1 MPKKFLL
8 STLAILVS
16 YLASF
21 GAIAQSAPL
30 TSENYIQDG
39 AKKGVVLL
47 SVRWDRK
54 WRCANFEN
62 AQLRLLGFDHL
73 PSKRPMD
80 DEGADLLL
88 NDAPLLMTKPIF
100 DDYAFL
106 VEPGQYGLSKLHMK
120 AARSTTDVGV
130 AKVGRER
137 LFKDGLPEGGTF
149 NVAAG
154 EIVYIGHFYI
164 DCYKEP
170 SLWRYYIEDREGFDS
185 YLAKQKKKVPEL
197 DITKAK
203 FQLFKSSYFGR
214 DYELK

>member
-1 MPKKFLL
+1 MSIKFLL
-8 STLAILVS
+8 STFAVFVS
-16 YLASF
+16 SLTSF
-21 GAIAQSAPL
+21 ESLAQSTPL

-39 AKKGVVLL
+39 TKKGVVLL

-54 WRCANFEN
+54 WKCAGFEN

-73 PSKRPMD
+73 PSKRPMN

-88 NDAPLLMTKPIF
+88 DDAPLLMTKPKF

-106 VEPGQYGLSKLHMK
+106 VEPGQYGLSKLHIK
-120 AARSTTDVGV
+120 AARSSTDVGI
-130 AKVGRER
+130 AKVGRDR
-137 LFKDGLPEGGTF
+137 FFKDEVPDGGAF
-149 NVAAG
+149 NVGAG

-170 SLWRYYIEDREGFDS
+170 SLWRYYLEDREDFNS
-185 YLAKQKKKVPEL
+185 YLAEQKKKVPEL

>member
-1 MPKKFLL
+1 MPLKLVLRAIIAL
-8 STLAILVS
+8 SFSLTSV
-16 YLASF
+16 

-39 AKKGVVLL
+39 PKKGVVLL

-54 WRCANFEN
+54 WKCAGFEN

-73 PSKRPMD
+73 PSKRPID

-88 NDAPLLMTKPIF
+88 DDAPLLMTKPRF

-106 VEPGQYGLSKLHMK
+106 VEPGQYALSKIYIK
-120 AARSTTDVGV
+120 AARSTTDVGI

-137 LFKDGLPEGGTF
+137 LFKDNVPDGGTF
-149 NVAAG
+149 NIDAG

-170 SLWRYYIEDREGFDS
+170 SLWRYYLEDREGFNG
-185 YLAKQKKKVPEL
+185 YLAEFKKKVPEL
-197 DITKAK
+197 DTAKAK
-203 FQLFKSSYFGR
+203 FQLFISNYFGR

>member
-1 MPKKFLL
+1 MSLHFLL
-8 STLAILVS
+8 STFVAFVS
-16 YLASF
+16 SLASF
-21 GAIAQSAPL
+21 GVLAQSTPL

-39 AKKGVVLL
+39 TKKGVVLL

-54 WRCANFEN
+54 WKCAGFEN

-73 PSKRPMD
+73 PSKRAID
-80 DEGADLLL
+80 DEGADLILD
-88 NDAPLLMTKPIF
+88 DAPLLMTKPKF

-106 VEPGQYGLSKLHMK
+106 VEPGQYGLSKLHIK
-120 AARSTTDVGV
+120 AARSSTDVGI

-137 LFKDGLPEGGTF
+137 FFKDGAPDGGTF
-149 NVAAG
+149 NVGAG
-154 EIVYIGHFYI
+154 EIVYIGHFYV

-170 SLWRYYIEDREGFDS
+170 SLWRYYPEDREGFNS
-185 YLAKQKKKVPEL
+185 YLAEQKKKVPEL
-197 DITKAK
+197 DTTKAK